1 MDIGH
6 KKTPQKSFMPII
18 EEWVLVANPY
28 VGYRSSILFLVLHN
42 RAFFFFLRNTH
53 VA

>member
-6 KKTPQKSFMPII
+6 KKTSQKSFMPVI

-28 VGYRSSILFLVLHN
+28 VGYRSSILFLVLHSH
-42 RAFFFFLRNTH
+42 AFIIFF
-53 VA
+53 A